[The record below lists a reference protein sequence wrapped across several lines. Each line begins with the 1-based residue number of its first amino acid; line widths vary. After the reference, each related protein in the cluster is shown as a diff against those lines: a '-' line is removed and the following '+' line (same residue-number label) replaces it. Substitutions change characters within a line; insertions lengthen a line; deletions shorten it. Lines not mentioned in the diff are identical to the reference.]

1 MPFNGYKLSIKFHYK
16 SRIRNLYYSEPLQT
30 TSSVMSSIA
39 IRQVDKFPEP
49 DFSRLSR
56 AVFADVQQPS
66 EELAST
72 LVAEASA
79 SASGG
84 HPHSPMYRLGAYAEE
99 VLVGWSCGW
108 MERGNVFYMANS
120 GVVPSHRRQG
130 VYSSLLSA
138 IRDYA
143 NANGAVAIRSQHS
156 VLNNPV
162 IIAKLRAGFHVSG
175 LSQSAQMGTLVELTM
190 HLFEKRQGLFRI
202 RSLPYVTPEP

>member
-1 MPFNGYKLSIKFHYK
+1 MN
-16 SRIRNLYYSEPLQT
+16 
-30 TSSVMSSIA
+30 SIA
-39 IRQVDKFPEP
+39 ILHVEKFPEP

-66 EELAST
+66 VELAST
-72 LVAEASA
+72 LAAEASA

-84 HPHSPMYRLGAYAEE
+84 LAHPPMYRLGAYSEE
-99 VLVGWSCGW
+99 DLVGWSCGW

-120 GVVPSHRRQG
+120 GVVPSHRRKG

-143 NANGAVAIRSQHS
+143 SSNGAVTIRSQHS

-162 IIAKLRAGFHVSG
+162 IIAKLQAGFHVSG
-175 LSQSAQMGTLVELTM
+175 LSQSAEMGTLVELTF
-190 HLFEKRQGLFRI
+190 HFSEKRHGLFRT
-202 RSLPYVTPEP
+202 RSLPYVTPDA